1 MNSKELGFVF
11 IFIAAFGLSDFFV
24 KHMKFKQLSFFFYYI
39 FIGSLGLGLM
49 YNVFKIA
56 PDSNIFLGRT

>member
-24 KHMKFKQLSFFFYYI
+24 KQMKFKKMSFIFYYI
-39 FIGSLGLGLM
+39 FIGSLGLGIM
-49 YNVFKIA
+49 YNVFKIG
-56 PDSNIFLGRT
+56 PNSNKLFGRI